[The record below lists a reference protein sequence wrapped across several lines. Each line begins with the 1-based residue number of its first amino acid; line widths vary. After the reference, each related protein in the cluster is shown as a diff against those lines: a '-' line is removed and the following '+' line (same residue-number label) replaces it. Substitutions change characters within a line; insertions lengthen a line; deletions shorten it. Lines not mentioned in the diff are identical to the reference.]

1 MVWLLCWAPGQE
13 VALHDHG
20 GASGAFVVTHGL
32 LREAYVSGAALR
44 RRVCVPG
51 MVRRVPPQRIHTVWN
66 PGPHP
71 AVSLHAYSPPL
82 TAMTFYT
89 PPGGGQALRPVH
101 AERVGEELR

>member
-1 MVWLLCWAPGQE
+1 MERDSNPEPALVRL
-13 VALHDHG
+13 VA
-20 GASGAFVVTHGL
+20 
-32 LREAYVSGAALR
+32 RMAADPSWR
-44 RRVCVPG
+44 
-51 MVRRVPPQRIHTVWN
+51 PPQRIHTVWN